1 MGHLFQRIPR
11 FLLLTTLILLSGC
24 MTHQPR
30 ESETV
35 VSFRSTWLMLP
46 LINYSQTPM
55 AGERGEAILETRLHA
70 AGVKNLT
77 IYPAEIPDDG
87 LPLLN
92 ERLRYDNAL
101 AWARQQQ
108 AEYAITGTIEEW
120 RYKSGLDGEPAVGLS
135 LKIIKLPEEHVV
147 WSGSAARAGWSR
159 ESLAATA
166 QVVINELIS
175 EVRFN

>member
-1 MGHLFQRIPR
+1 MDRVFQRIPYIL
-11 FLLLTTLILLSGC
+11 FLTIIISLSGC
-24 MTHQPR
+24 MTHQHQ
-30 ESETV
+30 ENETA
-35 VSFRSTWLMLP
+35 VSAKSTWLMLP

-70 AGVKNLT
+70 NGVNKLT
-77 IYPAEIPDDG
+77 IYPTEIPDDG

-92 ERLRYDNAL
+92 ERLRYENAL
-101 AWARQQQ
+101 TWARQQQ

-135 LKIIKLPEEHVV
+135 LKILKLPEEQVI

-175 EVRFN
+175 EIRFN